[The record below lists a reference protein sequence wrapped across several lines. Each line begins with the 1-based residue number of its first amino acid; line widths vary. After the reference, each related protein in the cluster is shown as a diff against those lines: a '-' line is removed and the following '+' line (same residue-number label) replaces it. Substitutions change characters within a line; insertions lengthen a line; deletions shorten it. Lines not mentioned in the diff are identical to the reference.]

1 MIVACC
7 IFYWWYL
14 RCLRN
19 ILSLPIIVNSQGK
32 PHLSIKNPKHSCE
45 WNMQTKQCFFK
56 INCQCILVINFSM
69 TPTLFKK
76 SSKLRQLSV
85 KECQY
90 IIKDLKTFFP
100 QSASKACFLCKLFK
114 TRLKTLFFTLF
125 FQKWEYGKNSNIK
138 VIFKFQ
144 IFSFLQWSSE
154 IFNGK
159 EYTSVHC
166 FSNCFALSVKYRAL
180 LGYKLP

>member
-32 PHLSIKNPKHSCE
+32 PHLSIKNPKYSCE

-90 IIKDLKTFFP
+90 IIKDLKTFFSP
-100 QSASKACFLCKLFK
+100 ISEQSLFLVQTALNETQDLIFYP
-114 TRLKTLFFTLF
+114 F

-180 LGYKLP
+180 PGYKLP

>member
-32 PHLSIKNPKHSCE
+32 PHLSIKTPKHSCE

-90 IIKDLKTFFP
+90 IIKDLKTFFSP
-100 QSASKACFLCKLFK
+100 NQRAKPVSCANCLKRDSRPYFLPF
-114 TRLKTLFFTLF
+114 F

-144 IFSFLQWSSE
+144 IFSFLQWSLE

-159 EYTSVHC
+159 VYTSVHC
-166 FSNCFALSVKYRAL
+166 FSNCFALS
-180 LGYKLP
+180 